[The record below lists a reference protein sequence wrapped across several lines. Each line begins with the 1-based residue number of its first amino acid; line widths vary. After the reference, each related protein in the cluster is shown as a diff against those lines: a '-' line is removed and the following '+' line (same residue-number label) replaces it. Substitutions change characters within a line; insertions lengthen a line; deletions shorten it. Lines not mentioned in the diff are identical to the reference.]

1 MKTVIIIGAGAAGL
15 TAAYELLKDGDF
27 KPIIIE
33 CSGDIG
39 GLSKTINYKGN
50 RIDIGGHRFFSKE
63 DKIIDWWL
71 NILPLAENDGD
82 ALQIKYQNKSKT
94 ILPRQPSAGT
104 IEPAGK
110 RMLIRNRKSRIFYNG
125 HFFDYPVTLNADTI
139 RKLGM
144 LELFKIAASYL
155 KAKIQNKKDPTTLED
170 FLIGNFG
177 NKLYRTFFK
186 DYTEKVWGVPCNR
199 IPAAWGMQR
208 IKDLSLTKT
217 LLHAIKKKI
226 NPPNRSNIHQK
237 STSTSLIEQF
247 LYPGLGP
254 GELWEEVA
262 KQVID
267 KGGEI
272 HLNQKVTGLT
282 IDEVKKLAT
291 AIRSVDANGN
301 SAMFEAD
308 YFIST
313 MPVQELINSLKP
325 TTIIPPG
332 VFDTANKLEYRDFV
346 IVGILL
352 EKALF
357 KNPEGAGELLDNWIY
372 IQDKNV
378 SIGRIQFFNNWS
390 PFMVKDPETIWLG
403 LEYFCSKGDALWSL
417 SDEQFIQLGINELI
431 KIGFVKE
438 AKILDSTLIRIEKAY
453 PGYFGSYANF
463 DCVIEFINQFS
474 NLFLIGRNG
483 MHKYNNADHS
493 MLTAMEAV
501 FNIKH
506 DITNKE
512 NIWNVNT
519 EEVYNE
525 KKS

>member
-71 NILPLAENDGD
+71 NILPLAENDGN
-82 ALQIKYQNKSKT
+82 ALQIKYQNKAKT
-94 ILPRQPSAGT
+94 ILPRQPSAAAT
-104 IEPAGK
+104 EPEGK
-110 RMLIRNRKSRIFYNG
+110 RMLIRSRRSRIFYSG
-125 HFFDYPVTLNADTI
+125 HFFDYPVTLNGDTI
-139 RKLGM
+139 KKLGII
-144 LELFKIAASYL
+144 ELIKIAASYL
-155 KAKIQNKKDPTTLED
+155 KAKIQNKKNPATLEE

-186 DYTEKVWGVPCNR
+186 DYTEKVWGVPCNK

-217 LLHAIKKKI
+217 LLHAIKKK
-226 NPPNRSNIHQK
+226 NKVADRSDIHQK
-237 STSTSLIEQF
+237 KTSTSLIEQF

-262 KQVID
+262 KQVIE

-272 HLNQKVTGLT
+272 HLNQKV
-282 IDEVKKLAT
+282 IQLAIHEESTLVT
-291 AIRSVDANGN
+291 AVTSVNADNRN
-301 SAMFEAD
+301 TVFNAD

-313 MPVQELINSLKP
+313 MPVQELIHAIEPKK
-325 TTIIPPG
+325 IIPG
-332 VFDTANKLEYRDFV
+332 DVFNTADKLEYRDFV
-346 IVGILL
+346 IIGILL

-357 KNPEGAGELLDNWIY
+357 KNPEGEGELLDNWIY

-390 PFMVKDPETIWLG
+390 PFMVKDPQTIWLG
-403 LEYFCSKGDALWSL
+403 LEYFCSKGDVLWNL
-417 SDEQFIQLGINELI
+417 PDDEFKKLGIQELK
-431 KIGFVKE
+431 KIGFIKDEVV
-438 AKILDSTLIRIEKAY
+438 LDSTIIRIEKAY
-453 PGYFGSYANF
+453 PAYFGSYANF
-463 DCVIEFINQFS
+463 DCITRFIDQFS